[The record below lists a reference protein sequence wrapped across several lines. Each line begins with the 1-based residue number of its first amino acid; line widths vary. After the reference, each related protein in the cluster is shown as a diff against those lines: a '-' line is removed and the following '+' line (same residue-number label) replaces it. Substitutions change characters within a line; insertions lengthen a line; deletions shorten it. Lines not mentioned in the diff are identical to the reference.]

1 MTLSFRCQSFFAA
14 FLGASLPDFSCPIF
28 PALLPPLHAPVV
40 CHMLCHTRAA
50 AFAPLFRA
58 WSSSP
63 PPLPQPPP
71 SLLLR
76 DFLHDRLAAYFSPD
90 GGAPSP
96 VGVLR
101 APLPFQTLLGRSD
114 YEAHVAAAYEHA
126 SVSWFTPAEL
136 FRPMYARG
144 FAAAALAAHDPA
156 TGPLTMFELG
166 GGAGT
171 FARDFLDCVA
181 ERSPAVF
188 EGMSYTCVD
197 ASPFLAARQ
206 ADAVC
211 GGTGGDRRGR
221 VFRAEARDATR
232 REGWGKTRAEP
243 CVVIACELFD
253 NLPHDRAVCVPGGD
267 GAESWAE
274 TRVTEASEHCLL
286 PVESLAPMTDEL
298 ISRCLAVWLA
308 SLAAQPQARGID
320 AVTNAFRRA
329 FFSRPA
335 PPTHRP
341 SPVFLPTCALRL
353 FDAFHAARPSFRLL
367 VADFDAL
374 PGTTIAGSHAPLV
387 ASQRAGGGTEDHP
400 TYLLPRHCRA
410 DILFPTNFQLLSSL
424 LAESASRAGVAPRAG
439 SQPVI
444 YSTEQF
450 MRRYAEFSRC
460 ETASGFNPLLAEF
473 PNTRILSTL

>member
-1 MTLSFRCQSFFAA
+1 
-14 FLGASLPDFSCPIF
+14 
-28 PALLPPLHAPVV
+28 
-40 CHMLCHTRAA
+40 MLCRTRAA
-50 AFAPLFRA
+50 AVAPFCRA
-58 WSSSP
+58 FCSSP
-63 PPLPQPPP
+63 PQLPQPPP

-101 APLPFQTLLGRSD
+101 APLPFNTLLGRAD

-136 FRPMYARG
+136 FRPVYARG

-156 TGPLTMFELG
+156 AGPLTVFELG

-171 FARDFLDCVA
+171 FASDFLDCVA
-181 ERSPAVF
+181 ERSPSVF

-197 ASPFLAARQ
+197 ASPVLAARQ
-206 ADAVC
+206 AATVC
-211 GGTGGDRRGR
+211 GGTGGDRRRR
-221 VFRAEARDATR
+221 VFRSEARDATR
-232 REGWGKTRAEP
+232 SEGWGETREEP
-243 CVVIACELFD
+243 CVVIACELLD
-253 NLPHDRAVCVPGGD
+253 NLPHDRAVCLSSGN

-274 TRVTEASEHCLL
+274 TRVDEASEDCPL

-308 SLAAQPQARGID
+308 SPAAQPQARGID
-320 AVTNAFRRA
+320 AVARALRCA

-353 FDAFHAARPSFRLL
+353 FDALHAARPSFRLL
-367 VADFDAL
+367 AADFDAL
-374 PGTTIAGSHAPLV
+374 PGTTIAGAHAPLV
-387 ASQRAGGGTEDHP
+387 ASQRAGGGTEDHA

-410 DILFPTNFQLLSSL
+410 DVFFPTNFHFLSFL
-424 LAESASRAGVAPRAG
+424 LAESASRAGVARSA
-439 SQPVI
+439 SFQPII

-460 ETASGFNPLLAEF
+460 EAASGYNPLLAEF